1 MGRKRK
7 YKKSY
12 VISIRVSDE
21 ELDTMV
27 GLMETLQIRHVSD
40 LMRQAIQLVTNSTL
54 AGRGGEPAS
63 MTASHCCDL

>member
-40 LMRQAIQLVTNSTL
+40 LMRQAIQLVTNSSL
-54 AGRGGEPAS
+54 VGRGDEPAS
-63 MTASHCCDL
+63 MTANHCCEL